1 MCRFLKGIGLSAF
14 VHCGKFFANVAR
26 FSLLSIYVQ
35 IIFLITVYLRS
46 VRPNLVK
53 TDVNKWVSSG
63 SDIDRYGCRCCLSL
77 KGVPLC

>member
-35 IIFLITVYLRS
+35 IIFFDYCLFAVGTAEFGQ
-46 VRPNLVK
+46 N
-53 TDVNKWVSSG
+53 
-63 SDIDRYGCRCCLSL
+63 GCE
-77 KGVPLC
+77 